1 MQKPTVLLT
10 AGASLLTLAIAT
22 AIASQKV
29 EDYSSLSS
37 AQIDMAN
44 AASIVYQQSEGTI
57 VEAELEMD
65 DGSLIWEVEMV
76 DASNNLI
83 KFDVD
88 GTSGEILSTRIDDDG
103 FKANVADAI
112 TLNAALE
119 LISPIEQGM
128 LIEAE
133 LERENDGLVW
143 EFEVVNADNKE
154 VEIVLD
160 AVSGSIVN

>member
-10 AGASLLTLAIAT
+10 TGASLLTLAIAT

-29 EDYSSLSS
+29 EDYGSLAAASV
-37 AQIDMAN
+37 DLAN

-57 VEAELEMD
+57 VEAELEME
-65 DGSLIWEVEMV
+65 DGSLVWEVEMV
-76 DASNNLI
+76 DAANNLI

-88 GTSGEILSTRIDDDG
+88 GSSGEILSTRIDDDG
-103 FKANVADAI
+103 FENNVADAI

-119 LISPIEQGM
+119 LISPIEQGV

-133 LERENDGLVW
+133 LEHEDDGVVW
-143 EFEVVNADNKE
+143 EFELVNADNKE
-154 VEIVLD
+154 VEIVVD
-160 AVSGSIVN
+160 ALSGAIVD